1 MEKIGFE
8 KDEET
13 TVGAD
18 AKSEESD
25 APSLMFPWH
34 ILKRDDDS
42 LVVINKR

>member
-13 TVGAD
+13 TVDAD

-25 APSLMFPWH
+25 APSLMFPWN